1 MPEGEA
7 GVALATAI
15 HLLKM
20 HLVHKNL
27 HMWNCECISHNNKYF
42 SREVVVHSSN
52 PSTWEIEAGWSG
64 LPNYTWLHIQFQVTM
79 IYKTSWVVGSGSCLK
94 CQYLRG
100 WGRKMAV
107 SLRPAYTTKWDSD
120 QPRKQGGSASKQ
132 SNAKQ
137 KRVIPVR
144 KMLCLHLVIRVRWCR
159 ACQECICSV
168 FSGQGQR
175 RNGME

>member
-1 MPEGEA
+1 MSLEA
-7 GVALATAI
+7 GDVSQWVDRAENAGSPGFDPPVL
-15 HLLKM
+15 
-20 HLVHKNL
+20 HKL
-27 HMWNCECISHNNKYF
+27 G
-42 SREVVVHSSN
+42 VVVHSSN

-107 SLRPAYTTKWDSD
+107 SLRRAYTTKWDPD

-137 KRVIPVR
+137 KRVIPPRLLGFGDVG
-144 KMLCLHLVIRVRWCR
+144 LVKNAYVQSLVGRGR
-159 ACQECICSV
+159 E
-168 FSGQGQR
+168 
-175 RNGME
+175 GMEWNRERWTLLY